1 MFSRTSIAKARY
13 AGRGLTLV
21 KHAGF
26 ERQGDGVYLYPDKG
40 YLVDVS
46 DESLPICDCAEY
58 KANLHPRQAVAEGK
72 RVVRNPGPVCKHILK
87 ARVLAGKLDLLGA
100 LEGLPEELKA
110 EARTAYMGEATRLK
124 PTIDFV

>member
-87 ARVLAGKLDLLGA
+87 ARVLKGDLDLQRA
-100 LEGLPEELKA
+100 CERLPEVLKA
-110 EARTAYMGEATRLK
+110 EVRKALLTEARRLA
-124 PTIDFV
+124 PAIHYH